1 MKYTLTKRD
10 IGILLGFFGIVALGL
25 TYYFIYR
32 GYTAKTT
39 ELNAAN
45 TAMQARVDV
54 LQDLVNRQQELVD
67 NTEKYNREADDL
79 MGKFPADYKYEDAI
93 LYGIELI
100 ETSPLEKMP
109 NISFGEDQ
117 VLYTFTDIDAAA
129 NEQVRGYIPDGA
141 VTAPVEGEEQ
151 PEGSGEEEQASAGA
165 AALLPELRCKTIVY
179 TNMTDYSGFKN
190 ALASVV
196 NKNER
201 SGLNVSAVYDETEG
215 LIVNN
220 LSVSSYFVT
229 NTDKVYTEPEMPM
242 VIKGTED
249 IFGTVPMGSHPVP
262 GRLNMGSSSVVQN
275 NNTSE

>member
-10 IGILLGFFGIVALGL
+10 IGILLGFLGVVVLSL

-32 GYTAKTT
+32 GYTTKTA
-39 ELNAAN
+39 ELTAAN

-67 NTEKYNREADDL
+67 NTEKFNHEADDL
-79 MGKFPADYKYEDAI
+79 MNQFPADYRYEDAI

-100 ETSPLEKMP
+100 ESSPLERMP

-117 VLYTFTDIDAAA
+117 VLYTFADIDAAA

-141 VTAPVEGEEQ
+141 VAAPIEGEET
-151 PEGSGEEEQASAGA
+151 PADVADEGATPTDGA
-165 AALLPELRCKTIVY
+165 ATLPELRCKTTVY
-179 TNMTDYSGFKN
+179 TNMTDYNGFKN
-190 ALASVV
+190 ALANVV

-201 SGLNVSAVYDETEG
+201 SGLNLSAVYDETEG

-229 NTDKVYTEPEMPM
+229 NTDKVYTEPEMPL
-242 VIKGTED
+242 VIKGTDD
-249 IFGTVPMGSHPVP
+249 IFGTVPMGSHPTA
-262 GRLNMGSSSVVQN
+262 GRLNMGSSGIVQGD
-275 NNTSE
+275 NTAE